1 MATALTN
8 QDRFISLVENF
19 STARA
24 SGFRGIR
31 RRPDE
36 AMQPLNIKTMS
47 DRLVAATAHASTT
60 GYLSSVIRH
69 LSFAAT
75 GASRTLS

>member
-1 MATALTN
+1 MATALTD

-24 SGFRGIR
+24 SCFRWIR
-31 RRPDE
+31 RRPHE
-36 AMQPLNIKTMS
+36 ATQPLNIKTMS
-47 DRLVAATAHASTT
+47 DRLVAALPRPP
-60 GYLSSVIRH
+60 YLSSVICH

-75 GASRTLS
+75 GAFRTLS